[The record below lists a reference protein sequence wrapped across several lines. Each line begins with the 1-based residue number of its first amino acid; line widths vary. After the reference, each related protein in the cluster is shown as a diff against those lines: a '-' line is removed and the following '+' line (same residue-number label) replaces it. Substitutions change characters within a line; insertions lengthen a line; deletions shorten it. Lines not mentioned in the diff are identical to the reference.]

1 MLPVGNRKIDMLI
14 RIPRL
19 YCKDCGAIKQPNLPF
34 ADPKKHYVRALK
46 RYAIDLCRIASIY
59 DVAQITGLSWDT
71 VKDLHKECL
80 QQKYRTINLKKVRYI
95 AIDEKYLGKKRKF
108 ITIVFDLESGRV
120 IYIGQGKGKDALTEF
135 WKRLERSKA
144 KIKAVATD
152 MASGYMSAVM
162 ENLPKAELVLDHF
175 HLVKWFNDKLSTLR
189 REMYHEADKMGKN
202 ILKGSRWLLL
212 KCPENLKI
220 HSEQHKDE
228 RYRLQ
233 QALELNQ
240 PLATAY
246 YMKER
251 LRLLFQCTNENNA
264 QTELKNWIEEAES
277 SGIRILK
284 DAAKQLRLW
293 KKPILNW
300 YNYPISTSK
309 LEATNGKIATL
320 QRNAYGY
327 RDNEYFELRIYH
339 LHNSTYSLTG

>member
-1 MLPVGNRKIDMLI
+1 MLPVGNKKIEMVV

-19 YCKDCGAIKQPNLPF
+19 SCKDCGAIKQPDLPF
-34 ADPKKHYVRALK
+34 ADPKKHYTRALK
-46 RYAIDLCRIASIY
+46 RFVIDLCRATSIY
-59 DVAQITGLSWDT
+59 DAAQITGLSWDT
-71 VKDLHKECL
+71 VKDIHKTYLHK
-80 QQKYRTINLKKVRYI
+80 KYKSINLKKVRYI

-120 IYIGQGKGKDALTEF
+120 IYIGQGKGKEALKGF
-135 WKRLERSKA
+135 WKRLEKSKA
-144 KIKAVATD
+144 KVKAVATD

-175 HLVKWFNDKLSTLR
+175 HLVKWFNDKLSMLR
-189 REMYHEADKMGKN
+189 RQMYHEADKMSKN

-212 KCPENLKI
+212 KCPENLKM
-220 HSEQHKDE
+220 HSEEHKDE

-251 LRLLFQCTNENNA
+251 LRMIFQCHNQDSAKRELESWISEA
-264 QTELKNWIEEAES
+264 QS
-277 SGIRILK
+277 SGIKILK
-284 DAAKQLRLW
+284 DAAMKLRLW
-293 KKPILNW
+293 RRHILNW

-309 LEATNGKIATL
+309 IENANRKIATL

-327 RDNEYFELRIYH
+327 RDNEYFELRIYNM
-339 LHNSTYSLTG
+339 HNSNYSLTG